1 MALSDINGRG
11 GPWSG
16 EGLMA
21 QHRGML
27 EGWEGECRCV
37 GVVAPSQ
44 RQRGEGGWE
53 QRLKK
58 VPYGDRSTWG
68 SILSEDTKPRHYCC
82 CQEVLTDRN
91 LVWLLPVRF
100 CQDLTNT
107 DVDARSHP
115 SD

>member
-44 RQRGEGGWE
+44 RQRGEGRGWVGAE
-53 QRLKK
+53 TKE
-58 VPYGDRSTWG
+58 SAIWG
-68 SILSEDTKPRHYCC
+68 PLYLGIH
-82 CQEVLTDRN
+82 
-91 LVWLLPVRF
+91 LV
-100 CQDLTNT
+100 
-107 DVDARSHP
+107 
-115 SD
+115 